1 MPLAVALVDIDHFKL
16 VNDTHGHL
24 VGDRVLRALADALS
38 SQLRDY
44 DRAGRFG
51 GEEFVLL
58 LAQTNE
64 ADACRIAERLR
75 SHVAGLAVPIDDRP
89 DAPCVRLTISVG
101 VSAIDRDAAD
111 RGLTDLLAAADS
123 ALYHAKQSGRNRV
136 AVSAVSQ
143 EVPLG
148 VAFSSDME
156 LAEVDPA
163 GT

>member
-1 MPLAVALVDIDHFKL
+1 LRAVA
-16 VNDTHGHL
+16 G
-24 VGDRVLRALADALS
+24 ALA

-75 SHVAGLAVPIDDRP
+75 SHVAGLAVPIDDSP

-101 VSAIDRDAAD
+101 VSAIERDAD

-123 ALYHAKQSGRNRV
+123 ALYHAKQNGRNKV
-136 AVSAVSQ
+136 AVAAVSR

-148 VAFSSDME
+148 VTFNSDME

>member
-1 MPLAVALVDIDHFKL
+1 MLARGRRCPLGANCA
-16 VNDTHGHL
+16 TTT
-24 VGDRVLRALADALS
+24 S
-38 SQLRDY
+38 
-44 DRAGRFG
+44 AGRFG

-64 ADACRIAERLR
+64 SDACRIAERLR
-75 SHVAGLAVPIDDRP
+75 AHVAGLAVPIDDRP

-101 VSAIDRDAAD
+101 VSAIDRGAD

-123 ALYHAKQSGRNRV
+123 ALYHAKQAGRNRV
-136 AVSAVSQ
+136 AVAAVSQ
-143 EVPLG
+143 EVPLEVTFG
-148 VAFSSDME
+148 TDLE